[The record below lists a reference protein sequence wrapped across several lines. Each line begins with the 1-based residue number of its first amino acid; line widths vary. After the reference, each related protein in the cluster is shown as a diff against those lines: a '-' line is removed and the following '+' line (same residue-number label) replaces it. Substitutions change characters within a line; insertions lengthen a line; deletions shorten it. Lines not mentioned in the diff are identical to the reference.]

1 MKLFRTLPL
10 IAAMS
15 LAFSGT
21 VRGQSL
27 VDMYDAARDFDAT
40 FKGDRP
46 VSVPSWCAFAHGLSL
61 NPLDRE

>member
-40 FKGDRP
+40 FIGAQYQPPACGYCRRRP
-46 VSVPSWCAFAHGLSL
+46 NW
-61 NPLDRE
+61 E